1 VTRQKIRQSA
11 RENVSSLR
19 TQTVEPIDFHFGLGS
34 QSLFVSGHASR
45 GTELHVPVAMNTEA
59 ELPTTVIA
67 ALQSWGCAQSVASAT
82 HHNIYGEQIKDAAAS
97 MYDKA
102 QARHSNV

>member
-1 VTRQKIRQSA
+1 M
-11 RENVSSLR
+11 
-19 TQTVEPIDFHFGLGS
+19 DFHFGLGS
-34 QSLFVSGHASR
+34 QSLFVIGHASR

-67 ALQSWGCAQSVASAT
+67 APQMLELPPAVASAAQ
-82 HHNIYGEQIKDAAAS
+82 HNTYGEQIKDAAAS
-97 MYDKA
+97 MCDTP